1 MSAASCVLEETVDA
15 ARVSVGRR
23 RVCPRRNQRG
33 VGGDADV
40 GFVSFVGRRGLSW
53 SDMAAEEAEKISL
66 TVKRM
71 SRSEIF
77 PW

>member
-23 RVCPRRNQRG
+23 RVCPRRDQRG

-40 GFVSFVGRRGLSW
+40 SFVFLVGRRGLSL
-53 SDMAAEEAEKISL
+53 SDMAAEEAEKIPS
-66 TVKRM
+66 TVKPM
-71 SRSEIF
+71 SRSESS
-77 PW
+77 PQ